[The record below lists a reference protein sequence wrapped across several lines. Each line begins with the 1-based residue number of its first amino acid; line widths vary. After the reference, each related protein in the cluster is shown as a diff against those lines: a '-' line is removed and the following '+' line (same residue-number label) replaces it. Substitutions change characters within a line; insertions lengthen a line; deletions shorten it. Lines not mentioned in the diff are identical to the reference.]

1 MDENTRTQIGRPQD
15 PRDGLEAVV
24 ALRRLLEAL
33 EAAQVENAF
42 IAGWSWAQI
51 AEALGVSKQAVH
63 KKHARRIKDKYPGDP
78 PRRKGKGACC
88 STVSPINPVDVCRL
102 PGKKPGC
109 SVTTRW
115 ATRIFCWEYS
125 APRRGLRP
133 KRSRRWA

>member
-1 MDENTRTQIGRPQD
+1 MDENTRTQIGGPPD

-63 KKHARRIKDKYPGDP
+63 KKHARRIKDKYPGEP
-78 PRRKGKGACC
+78 PRRKGK
-88 STVSPINPVDVCRL
+88 D
-102 PGKKPGC
+102 
-109 SVTTRW
+109 
-115 ATRIFCWEYS
+115 E
-125 APRRGLRP
+125 
-133 KRSRRWA
+133 